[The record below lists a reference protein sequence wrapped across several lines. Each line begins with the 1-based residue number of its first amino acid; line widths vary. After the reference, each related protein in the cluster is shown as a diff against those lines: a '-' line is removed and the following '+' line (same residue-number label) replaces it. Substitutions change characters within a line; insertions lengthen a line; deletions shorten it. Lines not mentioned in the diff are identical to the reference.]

1 MKSKSDLA
9 KNARIISIDIAY
21 SAYESALKRNASRDV
36 IEYRRKCYAEA
47 VANHVERKLQGDENA
62 NSENS
67 AEKQADR
74 RPR

>member
-47 VANHVERKLQGDENA
+47 IANHVEHKLKGDKSA
-62 NSENS
+62 NS

-74 RPR
+74 RAR